1 MPPSLTE
8 FVKLFHVFICFF
20 HWVHSTGMGHGHILI
35 GGGGGHW
42 SWNTPVHQAAELES
56 SHLTSGCRTLVTP
69 MISEEQWR
77 GFLTIFTPHLFL
89 ASKHGLCTGS
99 WTCPVPHEPQQP
111 NRVASSRGSLASEAL
126 RVPGWQRGPEQNLS
140 GGRRP
145 TFRFPSLCWLL
156 FSSCCLFSTSPVLVT
171 LKLNPP
177 SISAGLRRKSE
188 WQTTYIRS

>member
-1 MPPSLTE
+1 MYL
-8 FVKLFHVFICFF
+8 FVFSIGYIALAWATDTF
-20 HWVHSTGMGHGHILI
+20 WL
-35 GGGGGHW
+35 GGGGGGRW

-56 SHLTSGCRTLVTP
+56 SHLTSGCRALVTP

-126 RVPGWQRGPEQNLS
+126 RVPRWQRGPEQNLS

-145 TFRFPSLCWLL
+145 TFQFPSLCWLL

-171 LKLNPP
+171 LKLNPS
-177 SISAGLRRKSE
+177 SISSGLRRKSE